1 MKEGREI
8 SVASMSS
15 SSHFHPHILISCR
28 CLEYG
33 FEYVEVDYT
42 RQVQRLPVELREK
55 EGLERV
61 RECIEAT
68 SWQHMDMHPSGGS
81 HSRRVEMPDEK
92 AKEQP
97 PENAGSL
104 ASDGN
109 DVKVT
114 CEMRL
119 GHGSAT
125 KGTGGKPG
133 EEGEDDMGLE
143 ELFAKLRAVRESAH
157 SGQYDDEQRRARA
170 AEMAFQ
176 FAQKLGIFE
185 EDE

>member
-1 MKEGREI
+1 
-8 SVASMSS
+8 MSS
-15 SSHFHPHILISCR
+15 SSYLYPDPLISCR

-42 RQVQRLPVELREK
+42 RQVRRLPVELREK

-81 HSRRVEMPDEK
+81 HSRRVEKPDEK
-92 AKEQP
+92 AEEQP
-97 PENAGSL
+97 PGSAGSP

-114 CEMRL
+114 CGTRL
-119 GHGSAT
+119 GHGNAPE
-125 KGTGGKPG
+125 GTGEKPG
-133 EEGEDDMGLE
+133 EEGGDDTGLE

-170 AEMAFQ
+170 AEMALQ

-185 EDE
+185 

>member
-1 MKEGREI
+1 M
-8 SVASMSS
+8 
-15 SSHFHPHILISCR
+15 
-28 CLEYG
+28 
-33 FEYVEVDYT
+33 
-42 RQVQRLPVELREK
+42 ELREK

-81 HSRRVEMPDEK
+81 SSRRVEKPDEK

-97 PENAGSL
+97 PEKAGSL

-114 CEMRL
+114 CGTRL
-119 GHGSAT
+119 GHGSAAE
-125 KGTGGKPG
+125 GAGGKHK
-133 EEGEDDMGLE
+133 EEGEDDAGLE
-143 ELFAKLRAVRESAH
+143 ELFARLRAVRESAH

-170 AEMAFQ
+170 AEMALQ
-176 FAQKLGIFE
+176 FAQKLGIFDEFE
-185 EDE
+185 EDEV